1 MAAASPRAQ
10 AAHHAFAQTLLT
22 RAKFTRAI
30 LALPLAACAAMTPAQ
45 AQTPARPRVSCEAYA
60 RDYAAMVAPRSG
72 GPLVSGLTQGL
83 PNPAAR
89 DARSARAP
97 ARDSARRGADLAAQR
112 NAYAAALARCRAGG

>member
-1 MAAASPRAQ
+1 M
-10 AAHHAFAQTLLT
+10 
-22 RAKFTRAI
+22 
-30 LALPLAACAAMTPAQ
+30 ALPLAACAAMTPAQ

-72 GPLVSGLTQGL
+72 GPMVSGLTQGL

-89 DARSARAP
+89 DARAPARDP
-97 ARDSARRGADLAAQR
+97 ARDSARMGADLAAQR